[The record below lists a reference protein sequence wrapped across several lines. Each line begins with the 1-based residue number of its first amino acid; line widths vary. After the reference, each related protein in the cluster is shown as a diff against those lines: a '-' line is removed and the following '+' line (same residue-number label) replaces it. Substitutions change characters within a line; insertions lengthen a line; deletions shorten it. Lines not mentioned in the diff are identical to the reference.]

1 MELEPG
7 GRSPRSQTV
16 SLHGEHNLKTR
27 TPIRISIPNV
37 ILLLV
42 AAAILRPGIIH
53 ATAHTA
59 PVPPSSAPLM
69 AHIAGSTAIQENAK
83 ASNLHLVVG
92 HSIFMK
98 TTSRLRRVYISNPTV
113 LQSFTA
119 SPNQVIITAVGAGV
133 SSLAVWDN
141 AGHSTLYTVSADVD
155 VDALRRS
162 LEQALPGEDIHA
174 QSQEGRIYLTGKVAG
189 AAAYKQA
196 AQLASFYSKDVVN
209 SLFTTYI
216 HPKQVQLKVR
226 IVEVDRTK
234 LAQFGFNFFSNG
246 SKMSTVSTQ
255 QFNSVGLTSSTSGAA
270 QIGVSN
276 PLNLFLYDSKLNVGA
291 TIADLESHNI
301 LQILAEP
308 TITSISGHEA
318 QFLSGGEFP
327 YPVIQGGG
335 NSFASVTIMF
345 QPYGVKL
352 KFTPTVNPDDTI
364 LLNVAPE
371 VSALD
376 YSNAVTIS
384 GYTIPA
390 ISTRRAETEV
400 ELRDGES
407 FSISGLLDHRTTVLL
422 SKTPGISS
430 IPVLGELFKS
440 KNNTYSVDELMVIV
454 TATVVDPV
462 HQNLTPTS
470 PRMAIPNLTAHKF
483 DAQDAAGVGSR

>member
-1 MELEPG
+1 MIGAAGNQPAIAQVAHAG
-7 GRSPRSQTV
+7 
-16 SLHGEHNLKTR
+16 
-27 TPIRISIPNV
+27 V
-37 ILLLV
+37 I
-42 AAAILRPGIIH
+42 AAPASSAVFRVDLPAGAGVQ
-53 ATAHTA
+53 ATA
-59 PVPPSSAPLM
+59 
-69 AHIAGSTAIQENAK
+69 K
-83 ASNLHLVVG
+83 AANLHLVIG
-92 HSIFMK
+92 RSISLK
-98 TTSRLRRVYISNPTV
+98 TANRLRRVYISNPAV

-119 SPNQVIITAVGAGV
+119 SPNEVVVTAMAAGV
-133 SSLAVWDN
+133 SSLALWDN
-141 AGHSTLYTVSADVD
+141 AGHSTVYTVSADVD
-155 VDALRRS
+155 VEALRHS
-162 LEQALPGEDIHA
+162 LEQALPGENVYA
-174 QSQEGRIYLTGKVAG
+174 QAEEGRVYLTGTVAG
-189 AAAYKQA
+189 EDAYKQA
-196 AQLASFYSKDVVN
+196 AQLASSYSKDVVN
-209 SLFTTYI
+209 SLFTTYV

-226 IVEVDRTK
+226 MVEVDRTK
-234 LAQFGFNFFSNG
+234 LAQFGFNFFSAG

-255 QFNSVGLTSSTSGAA
+255 QFSSVGLTSGTGGTA
-270 QIGVSN
+270 QIGLSN
-276 PLNLFLYDSKLNVGA
+276 PLNLFLYDSKLNVGV
-291 TIADLESHNI
+291 TIADLEAHNV

-352 KFTPTVNPDDTI
+352 KFTPTVNADGTI
-364 LLNVAPE
+364 LLKVAPE

-422 SKTPGISS
+422 SKVPGIGSVP
-430 IPVLGELFKS
+430 ILGELFKS

-454 TATVVDPV
+454 TATVIDPL
-462 HQNLTPTS
+462 HQNLHPVA
-470 PRMAIPNLTAHKF
+470 PKMAIPNLSVGKF
-483 DAQDAAGVGSR
+483 DGKDSANPTRTPDTAERQ